1 MKIKDLEGY
10 ELVNGRYVKKKKYN
24 KYRNTKKTIDDIVFD
39 SEKEAKYY
47 TQLMLLKK
55 AKEITDFERQVKMP
69 IEVNGVHIAFYILD
83 FKIFYPDGSVRY
95 IDIKAQDN
103 KSKKWITTDVFK
115 LKKKLIEAIY
125 KIKIELL

>member
-47 TQLMLLKK
+47 KQLMLLKK
-55 AKEITDFERQVKMP
+55 AKEITEF
-69 IEVNGVHIAFYILD
+69 
-83 FKIFYPDGSVRY
+83 
-95 IDIKAQDN
+95 
-103 KSKKWITTDVFK
+103 
-115 LKKKLIEAIY
+115 
-125 KIKIELL
+125 